1 MDLNPISITYILIWL
16 REKECPEEIRYLI
29 MDYIKHPVSI
39 IFSKEVLEIEKTFT
53 LHKTYSEGW
62 LWETYDIDE
71 PNELVKSLV
80 SEYWWV
86 RSDMTHENRLC
97 GLKQAWRDYQ
107 DEEGIYQGDKVPLW
121 WMRKHEPYY
130 ILGSKPNIWPEG
142 PDMSGFGNPI
152 LEWGSGIE
160 RETYAE
166 LVKTILSNRK
176 IKKLFRESKKVI
188 NPLDKISWRM
198 REEYIYLVGNIN
210 QKNFCRRIDE
220 TLARPIDEL
229 SLRKNACIHTLL
241 GCRCCNIL
249 EEWEHI
255 SPNPYRGISPRV
267 KKAYEEFI
275 SYGERRKLRKK

>member
-1 MDLNPISITYILIWL
+1 MVLNPISITYILIWL
-16 REKECPEEIRYLI
+16 REKECPEEIRCLI

-39 IFSKEVLEIEKTFT
+39 IFSEEILARERTFT

-62 LWETYDIDE
+62 LCEVYDEDRKGIVE
-71 PNELVKSLV
+71 RLV

-86 RSDMTHENRLC
+86 RSDMTHKNRLN
-97 GLKQAWRDYQ
+97 GIKQAWRDYQ
-107 DEEGIYQGDKVPLW
+107 DDEGIYQGDKVPLW

-130 ILGSKPNIWPEG
+130 ILGSITNIWPEG
-142 PDMSGFGNPI
+142 TDMSGFGFPI

-160 RETYAE
+160 RETYE
-166 LVKTILSNRK
+166 KLVKTIFSNRK
-176 IKKLFRESKKVI
+176 INKLFRESKKVI
-188 NPLDKISWRM
+188 NPLDEISWSISIDN
-198 REEYIYLVGNIN
+198 IYLVGNIN
-210 QKNFCRRIDE
+210 QKNFCRRIEE
-220 TLARPIDEL
+220 TLSHPIDEL

-241 GCRCCNIL
+241 DCRCCNIL

-255 SPNPYRGISPRV
+255 SPNPYRGISQRL